1 MIPQLT
7 LKVFNTVIIDNIIEI
22 KSTSLLVKNIDNK
35 KLKIKKSRE
44 IKKI

>member
-7 LKVFNTVIIDNIIEI
+7 LKVFSTTIIDNIIAI
-22 KSTSLLVKNIDNK
+22 IFAVFSIKNIDNK

>member
-35 KLKIKKSRE
+35 KLKIKKSRA

>member
-7 LKVFNTVIIDNIIEI
+7 LKVFSTTIIDNIIAI
-22 KSTSLLVKNIDNK
+22 IFADFSIKNIDNK

-44 IKKI
+44 MKKI